1 MQPATSLVSPSSVSC
16 RIDYGRSV
24 SYGHSVGQVCRID
37 VDDGHGIS
45 HSVRLS
51 DWRLGA
57 ASCQSEQSKSDQY
70 VLHRLVSFSASNSP
84 TVLARATLAASR

>member
-24 SYGHSVGQVCRID
+24 SYGHSVGQVCRVD
-37 VDDGHGIS
+37 V
-45 HSVRLS
+45 HSVHSSVRVS

-57 ASCQSEQSKSDQY
+57 ASGQSGQDYGDQY
-70 VLHRLVSFSASNSP
+70 VLHRLISLSAINSP